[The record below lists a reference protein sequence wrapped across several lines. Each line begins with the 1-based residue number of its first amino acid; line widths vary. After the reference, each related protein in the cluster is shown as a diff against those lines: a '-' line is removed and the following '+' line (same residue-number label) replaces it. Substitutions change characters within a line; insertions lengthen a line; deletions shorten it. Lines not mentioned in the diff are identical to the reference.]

1 MVLLRRQVRAFCLMC
16 QRYLNSISTTVK
28 EQVSLT
34 CQRPCILSCIGDSW
48 KLNVCVCVLQAFTIL
63 CDALLIFSYQIVA
76 SGREGLE
83 PLVFTPDAS
92 LESELLN
99 FILDHVF
106 VDQDEDS
113 STGEQQKNTKRTEDC
128 SDPL

>member
-1 MVLLRRQVRAFCLMC
+1 MVLLRRQVRAFCMMC
-16 QRYLNSISTTVK
+16 QRYLNSISTVVK

-34 CQRPCILSCIGDSW
+34 CHAKPLYVLSCIGDSG
-48 KLNVCVCVLQAFTIL
+48 KINCVFVLQAFTIL

-76 SGREGLE
+76 SGREALE
-83 PLVFTPDAS
+83 PLVFSPDAS
-92 LESELLN
+92 LQSELLN

-113 STGEQQKNTKRTEDC
+113 STGK
-128 SDPL
+128 

>member
-1 MVLLRRQVRAFCLMC
+1 M
-16 QRYLNSISTTVK
+16 
-28 EQVSLT
+28 
-34 CQRPCILSCIGDSW
+34 
-48 KLNVCVCVLQAFTIL
+48 LQAFTIL

-76 SGREGLE
+76 SGREALE

-113 STGEQQKNTKRTEDC
+113 STGEQQKKYKEDRRLFWSSLKWIWVYNSMYAVFVLEAC
-128 SDPL
+128 SPVDL